1 MAQQTVSIGSSSN
14 DGTGDPLRTAFT
26 KVNENFSELY
36 QKTGVDTSMTLQLSG
51 NSLISTTTNTD
62 IIIDPNGEGEIYLFG
77 QEDFKISNSSRDST
91 TANHNIT
98 LSNEYADAD
107 IIFAVNSGS
116 TTTEIARFDG
126 SASALLVASGK
137 QIQLG
142 GTSTAISGNNS
153 NITMTGN
160 VTVTGNLEIAGTR
173 TEISSTILDVED
185 PIAENYT
192 LEISSPG
199 IDRPLTRK
207 KDFDSYQG
215 FEAKLETTELIDGR
229 RRFRGVLAGIDDDEV
244 LINLEEGTVGLKFSW
259 LSEARLVLSDD
270 LIKQM
275 LQKNT
280 KIPVLNEENFDE
292 IDTQIEHNEE

>member
-1 MAQQTVSIGSSSN
+1 MMINNLIAKSYMDKKLVELLNPILEDLGFEMVRVRLSTSAPSTLQIMA
-14 DGTGDPLRTAFT
+14 DGRDSPI
-26 KVNENFSELY
+26 
-36 QKTGVDTSMTLQLSG
+36 GVDQLAEINTS
-51 NSLISTTTNTD
+51 I
-62 IIIDPNGEGEIYLFG
+62 
-77 QEDFKISNSSRDST
+77 
-91 TANHNIT
+91 
-98 LSNEYADAD
+98 
-107 IIFAVNSGS
+107 
-116 TTTEIARFDG
+116 
-126 SASALLVASGK
+126 
-137 QIQLG
+137 
-142 GTSTAISGNNS
+142 
-153 NITMTGN
+153 
-160 VTVTGNLEIAGTR
+160 
-173 TEISSTILDVED
+173 STILDVED

-207 KDFDSYQG
+207 KNFDSYQG

-244 LINLEEGTVGLKFSW
+244 LINLEEGTVGLKFGW

-270 LIKQM
+270 LIKKM

>member
-1 MAQQTVSIGSSSN
+1 MDKKLAELLNPILEDLGFEMVRVRLSNGNPSTLQIMADRL
-14 DGTGDPLRTAFT
+14 DG
-26 KVNENFSELY
+26 
-36 QKTGVDTSMTLQLSG
+36 QIGVDELAEINTSVG
-51 NSLISTTTNTD
+51 
-62 IIIDPNGEGEIYLFG
+62 
-77 QEDFKISNSSRDST
+77 
-91 TANHNIT
+91 
-98 LSNEYADAD
+98 
-107 IIFAVNSGS
+107 
-116 TTTEIARFDG
+116 
-126 SASALLVASGK
+126 
-137 QIQLG
+137 
-142 GTSTAISGNNS
+142 
-153 NITMTGN
+153 
-160 VTVTGNLEIAGTR
+160 
-173 TEISSTILDVED
+173 TILDVED
-185 PIAENYT
+185 PIPENYT

>member
-1 MAQQTVSIGSSSN
+1 MADGRGS
-14 DGTGDPLRTAFT
+14 PI
-26 KVNENFSELY
+26 
-36 QKTGVDTSMTLQLSG
+36 GVDQLAEINTS
-51 NSLISTTTNTD
+51 I
-62 IIIDPNGEGEIYLFG
+62 
-77 QEDFKISNSSRDST
+77 
-91 TANHNIT
+91 
-98 LSNEYADAD
+98 
-107 IIFAVNSGS
+107 
-116 TTTEIARFDG
+116 
-126 SASALLVASGK
+126 
-137 QIQLG
+137 
-142 GTSTAISGNNS
+142 
-153 NITMTGN
+153 
-160 VTVTGNLEIAGTR
+160 
-173 TEISSTILDVED
+173 STILDVED

-244 LINLEEGTVGLKFSW
+244 LINLEEGTVGLKFGW

-270 LIKQM
+270 LIKKM

>member
-1 MAQQTVSIGSSSN
+1 MDKKLAELLNPILEDLGFEMVRVRLSTSVPSTLQIMA
-14 DGTGDPLRTAFT
+14 DGRESPI
-26 KVNENFSELY
+26 
-36 QKTGVDTSMTLQLSG
+36 GVDQLAEINTS
-51 NSLISTTTNTD
+51 I
-62 IIIDPNGEGEIYLFG
+62 
-77 QEDFKISNSSRDST
+77 
-91 TANHNIT
+91 
-98 LSNEYADAD
+98 
-107 IIFAVNSGS
+107 
-116 TTTEIARFDG
+116 
-126 SASALLVASGK
+126 
-137 QIQLG
+137 
-142 GTSTAISGNNS
+142 
-153 NITMTGN
+153 
-160 VTVTGNLEIAGTR
+160 
-173 TEISSTILDVED
+173 STILDIED

-229 RRFRGVLAGIDDDEV
+229 RRFKGVLAGTDDDEV

>member
-1 MAQQTVSIGSSSN
+1 MMINNLIAKSYMDKKLAELLNPIFEDLGFEMVRVRLSTSAPSTLQIMA
-14 DGTGDPLRTAFT
+14 DGRDSPI
-26 KVNENFSELY
+26 
-36 QKTGVDTSMTLQLSG
+36 GVDQLAEINTS
-51 NSLISTTTNTD
+51 I
-62 IIIDPNGEGEIYLFG
+62 
-77 QEDFKISNSSRDST
+77 
-91 TANHNIT
+91 
-98 LSNEYADAD
+98 
-107 IIFAVNSGS
+107 
-116 TTTEIARFDG
+116 
-126 SASALLVASGK
+126 
-137 QIQLG
+137 
-142 GTSTAISGNNS
+142 
-153 NITMTGN
+153 
-160 VTVTGNLEIAGTR
+160 
-173 TEISSTILDVED
+173 STILDVED

-244 LINLEEGTVGLKFSW
+244 LINLEEGTVGLKFGW